1 METNSI
7 DSTLRAKAIEVLAF
21 GSSITRPDV
30 TKQEQ
35 LQRVTAQTTAPSSQF
50 VPPSEADIE
59 AQRRAVRY
67 GLHDAAIQKRGKNGT
82 LSALRLMR
90 ASPHASWVYFV
101 RCGPYVKIGHGADPT
116 RRLRDFEAGNPYP
129 LRLIGMFPGGKLEER
144 QLHEAFER
152 LRHATAGEEWFKLG
166 ASLLDEIK
174 RLSWLRVP
182 GLRLRTR
189 TTGIRHP
196 RCRTPLTA

>member
-1 METNSI
+1 MTNAI
-7 DSTLRAKAIEVLAF
+7 DSMLRANALEVLTL
-21 GSSITRPDV
+21 GRSNTRPDV

-35 LQRVTAQTTAPSSQF
+35 LQLVTSQFTAPCSQF
-50 VPPSEADIE
+50 VRPSEEDIE
-59 AQRRAVRY
+59 AQRRAARY
-67 GLHDAAIQKRGKNGT
+67 GLHDGGIQKRSKNGT

-101 RCGPYVKIGHGADPT
+101 RCGSYVKIGHGADPT

-144 QLHEAFER
+144 RLHEAFER

-166 ASLLDEIK
+166 APLLDEIK

-182 GLRLRTR
+182 GLRLRVR
-189 TTGIRHP
+189 TNGIRHP
-196 RCRTPLTA
+196 RCRTSFAV